1 MEVSFTIYMYI
12 YFFLAIIASA
22 LSEFSSVTNYFRRQT
37 IRNRTESNFGIAG
50 RDFEILQHVS
60 LHVIFHA
67 RLNTNASLC
76 IKCGKKTLSAYKV
89 NLV

>member
-1 MEVSFTIYMYI
+1 MEVSFTIYMY
-12 YFFLAIIASA
+12 FFLGIIASTLA
-22 LSEFSSVTNYFRRQT
+22 EFSSPTNYFRRQA
-37 IRNRTESNFGIAG
+37 IHNRTESTFGIG
-50 RDFEILQHVS
+50 GKDFEILQHVS

-76 IKCGKKTLSAYKV
+76 IKCGKKTLSVYKV